1 MKIEK
6 NIDIDEAKKKKPYK
20 HQDLFDKMVFGDSVF
35 FPNKFD
41 GINFAQRFV
50 IWLNRTEKFP
60 KTIKI
65 DTKNFHGEKIK
76 ITRRVQYVHG
86 RSMDGGYRVW
96 LLNGRKLMMKKLG
109 KNILSILA
117 KKKPPF

>member
-6 NIDIDEAKKKKPYK
+6 NINIDEAKKKKPYK

-35 FPNKFD
+35 FPNKYD

-60 KTIKI
+60 KTIEI
-65 DTKNFHGEKIK
+65 DTKNIRGEKVQV
-76 ITRRVQYVHG
+76 TRRLQYVHG

-96 LLNGRKLMMKKLG
+96 LLDGKEKLG
-109 KNILSILA
+109 KTILA
-117 KKKPPF
+117 TKKPLF